1 MKLDSQPPMTAIATR
16 CGAPRSG
23 KPIDSPSDLL
33 DPLETI
39 NAMLDLRAQLAELQ
53 QQVEALQPAFYA
65 ACAVLKLEEI
75 STDRA
80 TISRR
85 LTPARWDYSDEIVEQ
100 EDLLK
105 QLKSQFQQDH
115 EPIGGRE
122 VYWMI
127 KFLLAS
133 V

>member
-1 MKLDSQPPMTAIATR
+1 MHLDPNPPIRSATA
-16 CGAPRSG
+16 S
-23 KPIDSPSDLL
+23 SNLL
-33 DPLETI
+33 DPLDVI
-39 NAMLDLRAQLAELQ
+39 NSMLDLRTQLAALQ
-53 QQVEALQPAFYA
+53 QQVDALQPAFYA
-65 ACAVLKLEEI
+65 ACAALQLEKITTE
-75 STDRA
+75 RA

-85 LTPARWDYSDEIVEQ
+85 LTPGKWDYSDEIVEQ

-105 QLKSQFQQDH
+105 QLKSQFQQTH

-127 KFLLAS
+127 KFLLAT

>member
-1 MKLDSQPPMTAIATR
+1 MKLDTQPPITTIAF
-16 CGAPRSG
+16 S
-23 KPIDSPSDLL
+23 DSNLL
-33 DPLETI
+33 DPLEII
-39 NAMLDLRAQLAELQ
+39 NAMLDLRTQIAELQ

-65 ACAVLKLEEI
+65 ACVALQLEKI
-75 STDRA
+75 TTDRA

-85 LTPARWDYSDEIVEQ
+85 LTPGKWDYSDEIIEQ

-105 QLKSQFQQDH
+105 QLKSQFQQAH

-127 KFLLAS
+127 KFLLAT

>member
-1 MKLDSQPPMTAIATR
+1 MKLDTQPPITA
-16 CGAPRSG
+16 S
-23 KPIDSPSDLL
+23 DSSTSDLL
-33 DPLETI
+33 DPLEI
-39 NAMLDLRAQLAELQ
+39 IDAMLNLRAQLAELQ
-53 QQVEALQPAFYA
+53 QQVDALQPAFYA
-65 ACAVLKLEEI
+65 ACAALQLEKI
-75 STDRA
+75 ATDRA

-85 LTPARWDYSDEIVEQ
+85 LTLGKWDYSDEIIEQ

-105 QLKSQFQQDH
+105 QLKAQFQQAH

-127 KFLLAS
+127 KFLLAT

>member
-1 MKLDSQPPMTAIATR
+1 MKLDTHPPTTAI
-16 CGAPRSG
+16 
-23 KPIDSPSDLL
+23 DSTDSRLL
-33 DPLETI
+33 DPLEI
-39 NAMLDLRAQLAELQ
+39 IDAMLDLRTQLAELQ
-53 QQVEALQPAFYA
+53 QQVDALQPAFYA
-65 ACAVLKLEEI
+65 ACAALKLEKI

-85 LTPARWDYSDEIVEQ
+85 LTPGKWDYSDEIVEQ

-105 QLKSQFQQDH
+105 QIKSQFQQAH

-127 KFLLAS
+127 KFLLTT

>member
-1 MKLDSQPPMTAIATR
+1 MKLDSHPLATA
-16 CGAPRSG
+16 
-23 KPIDSPSDLL
+23 IDSPTLDLL
-33 DPLETI
+33 DPLEII
-39 NAMLDLRAQLAELQ
+39 NAMLDLRAQLAELEQ
-53 QQVEALQPAFYA
+53 QIKALEPAFYA
-65 ACAVLKLEEI
+65 ACAALQLEKI

-85 LTPARWDYSDEIVEQ
+85 LTPGKWNYSDEIVEQ

-105 QLKSQFQQDH
+105 QLKSQFQQAH

-127 KFLLAS
+127 KFLLAT